1 MTSLP
6 PGIIILVGA
15 LLLPLLPRRAQA
27 AGALLLPALGL
38 AQLLFLAEGVFP
50 GIELAGLSLL
60 PVRVGPPEP
69 CLRLHLSHRRL
80 HRGALRTACTRY
92 NPARCGNVVCRK
104 RDWCGVCR

>member
-60 PVRVGPPEP
+60 PVRVD
-69 CLRLHLSHRRL
+69 RLSLVFGYIFHIAAFIA
-80 HRGALRTACTRY
+80 AL
-92 NPARCGNVVCRK
+92 
-104 RDWCGVCR
+104 